1 MQGRATMKGE
11 MQVDTYGSG
20 PPRPG
25 GPPQDERP
33 IGDLVKQ
40 AVEQAQTLVRDEVR
54 LAQLE
59 LQEKGKRFGLGAGMF
74 GGAGVV
80 ALYGVGA
87 LIAAIVLLIATALEP
102 WIAAAIVAL
111 ALFALAGVLA
121 LLAKKEIDQATPPMP
136 EQAKASVERDVEEVK
151 WRVKRG

>member
-1 MQGRATMKGE
+1 MHA
-11 MQVDTYGSG
+11 YGSG
-20 PPRPG
+20 PPG
-25 GPPQDERP
+25 QQGPAQDERAV
-33 IGDLVKQ
+33 GDLVKQ
-40 AVEQAQTLVRDEVR
+40 VVEQAQTLIRDEVR

-80 ALYGVGA
+80 ALYGVGT
-87 LIAAIVLLIATALEP
+87 LLVAIVLLIATALEP
-102 WIAAAIVAL
+102 WIAAAIVAGG
-111 ALFALAGVLA
+111 LFALAGVLA

-151 WRVKRG
+151 WRAKRG

>member
-1 MQGRATMKGE
+1 MQAQGN
-11 MQVDTYGSG
+11 G
-20 PPRPG
+20 PVGPG
-25 GPPQDERP
+25 GPGQEDRP
-33 IGDLVKQ
+33 IGELVKQ

-59 LQEKGKRFGLGAGMF
+59 LQEKGKRFGMGAGMF

-102 WIAAAIVAL
+102 WISAAIVAA
-111 ALFALAGVLA
+111 ALFAIAGVLA
-121 LLAKKEIDQATPPMP
+121 LLGKKEIDQATPPVP
-136 EQAKASVERDVEEVK
+136 EQAKASVERDVQEVK
-151 WRVKRG
+151 ARARS

>member
-1 MQGRATMKGE
+1 MEAHNNG
-11 MQVDTYGSG
+11 
-20 PPRPG
+20 PG
-25 GPPQDERP
+25 GPGGPAQDERP

-80 ALYGVGA
+80 ALYGLGT

-102 WIAAAIVAL
+102 WIAAAIVAVG
-111 ALFALAGVLA
+111 LFAVAGVLA
-121 LLAKKEIDQATPPMP
+121 LVGKKEIDQATPPMP
-136 EQAKASVERDVEEVK
+136 EEAKASVKRDVEEVK
-151 WRVKRG
+151 WRAKS